1 VAGRARSDGAM
12 TAGVRNP
19 VLDQIAAHRSVR
31 FFDASRPL
39 PEGTLETL
47 VRSAQRSSTSSNM
60 QIWSVVVVADP
71 QKRATLRSYCRDQA
85 FVKEA
90 PLFLLF
96 CADTYRLREVAAR
109 QGYAFNY
116 SRIDLLLA
124 ATIDAALACQNAAL
138 AAESM
143 GLGCCMVGGVRNQAR
158 DVSALFELPRGVY
171 GVVGLAVG
179 YAKQANETKPRLP
192 SEVVVHV
199 DRYTTAHLADGVTE
213 YDGVMAATGIYDG
226 RRVAIDGVTPD
237 PQSDIA
243 HYGWAEHTARRLAR
257 GNARR
262 KDLGPFLRDCG
273 FVLE

>member
-1 VAGRARSDGAM
+1 MSSLA
-12 TAGVRNP
+12 NP

-31 FFDASRPL
+31 FFDLSRPL
-39 PEGTLETL
+39 PERTLETL
-47 VRSAQRSSTSSNM
+47 IEAAQRSSTSSNM
-60 QIWSVVVVADP
+60 QIWSVIVVADP
-71 QKRATLRSYCRDQA
+71 RKRAVLRSYCRGQA
-85 FVKEA
+85 FVEEA

-96 CADTYRLREVAAR
+96 CADTFRLREVAER
-109 QGYAFNY
+109 QGHAFNY

-138 AAESM
+138 AAESI

-158 DVSALFELPRGVY
+158 DVAALFELPKGVY

-179 YAKQANETKPRLP
+179 YARQVNDLKPRLP
-192 SEVVVHV
+192 SNVVVHV
-199 DRYTTAHLADGVTE
+199 DGYSTAHLDEGVAQ
-213 YDGVMAATGIYDG
+213 YDGVMASTGIYDG
-226 RRVAIDGVTPD
+226 RRVAIEGVTPE
-237 PQSDIA
+237 PSSDNA